1 LGDDTEK
8 GVPSHLLFGIIFLMS
23 LLKNYALPLLISLLL
38 CFPCRAEQAAATV
51 GFTLDF
57 QGANPSHYEVLI
69 TSDGQGSYRSNG
81 QLDQRSEP
89 ADPAP
94 LQFTVSESVRS
105 QIFDLVK
112 KSRYFNGK
120 VDSGRKN
127 IANTGNK
134 VLTYKDADHNAQAT
148 YNYSPVPAVQ
158 DLTAIFQGLST
169 TLEFGRRLT
178 YFRKYEK
185 LALDDD
191 LKRME
196 QMQRENNLGDLQA
209 ISAVLNGIANDTSV
223 MNVSRAR
230 ALRLLA
236 LAGK

>member
-1 LGDDTEK
+1 
-8 GVPSHLLFGIIFLMS
+8 MS
-23 LLKNYALPLLISLLL
+23 LLRNRALVLPLLSLLCAL
-38 CFPCRAEQAAATV
+38 ARAEDTSATI

-57 QGANPSHYEVLI
+57 QGANPSHYEITI
-69 TSDGQGSYRSNG
+69 TSDGRGSYTSNG
-81 QLDQRSEP
+81 QLSQQSEP

-94 LQFTVSESVRS
+94 LQFTISDSVRT

-112 KSRYFNGK
+112 KSRYFAGK
-120 VDSGRKN
+120 IDSGRKN

-134 VLTYKDADHNAQAT
+134 VLTYKDADHNSQAT
-148 YNYSPVPAVQ
+148 YNYSPVPAIQ
-158 DLTAIFQGLST
+158 DLTAVFQGLST

-209 ISAVLNGIANDTSV
+209 ISPVLNGIANDTSV

>member
-1 LGDDTEK
+1 
-8 GVPSHLLFGIIFLMS
+8 M
-23 LLKNYALPLLISLLL
+23 
-38 CFPCRAEQAAATV
+38 
-51 GFTLDF
+51 
-57 QGANPSHYEVLI
+57 
-69 TSDGQGSYRSNG
+69 
-81 QLDQRSEP
+81 
-89 ADPAP
+89 
-94 LQFTVSESVRS
+94 
-105 QIFDLVK
+105 FDLVK
-112 KSRYFNGK
+112 KTHYLKGN
-120 VDSGRKN
+120 VDSGHKN

-134 VLTYKDADHNAQAT
+134 VLTYKDADHNSQAT
-148 YNYSPVPAVQ
+148 YNFSPVPAIQ
-158 DLTAIFQGLST
+158 ELTAIFQGLST

-196 QMQRENNLGDLQA
+196 QMQREKNLGDLQA
-209 ISAVLNGIANDTSV
+209 ISPVLNGIANDPSV